1 MTTTLEQANEKSSS
15 RLTDVGGIFYPVGY
29 LVAAFPKRAD
39 AERVRKDLMTGG
51 YDAADCELLTSA
63 QVAQAS
69 ERNLEQNTG
78 FLATL
83 GRSDEYVRKHLESAQ
98 EGASFLL
105 IFAPG
110 DTDADRAMNVIRRG
124 PFEFVHRYRRLVIE
138 KLK

>member
-1 MTTTLEQANEKSSS
+1 MTTTLEQANDKSSN

-29 LVAAFPKRAD
+29 LVAAFPERAH
-39 AERVRKDLMTGG
+39 AERVRKELMTGG
-51 YDAADCELLTSA
+51 YDAGDCELFSSA
-63 QVAQAS
+63 QVAKAS
-69 ERNLEQNTG
+69 ERNLEENTG

-105 IFAPG
+105 IYAPG
-110 DTDADRAMNVIRRG
+110 DTDTERAMNVIRRG